1 MKTDVTPGFL
11 RHLWE
16 VKLVSGLAALVL
28 GVLVVAWPGISILVA
43 AVLFGVYLVV
53 SGLAEIV
60 FAFILHMSVPYRM
73 LLFLS
78 GVLSIGLGVLA
89 FRHFG
94 AGYAVLLLA
103 IWIGIGFLF
112 QGIAETATAVSF
124 PALPGRGWHLFFG
137 IISMLAG
144 LVVLA
149 WPFHSIA
156 VLAIV
161 TGVWLVVLGGFQ
173 IVSAFTT
180 RRAVTTTQ
188 KTSGQVFGGQRA
200 PGGGAIPSHG

>member
-1 MKTDVTPGFL
+1 MKTDETPGFL
-11 RHLWE
+11 HHLWE

-28 GVLVVAWPGISILVA
+28 GVVVLAWPGISILVA

-60 FAFILHMSVPYRM
+60 FALILHVSVPSRV
-73 LLFLS
+73 LLFLA
-78 GVLSIGLGVLA
+78 GALSIGLGVLA

-103 IWIGIGFLF
+103 IWVGIGFLF
-112 QGIAETATAVSF
+112 QGVAETATAISL
-124 PALPGRGWHLFFG
+124 PELPGRGWHLFFG
-137 IISMLAG
+137 VISMLAG

-149 WPFHSIA
+149 WPFHSIV
-156 VLAIV
+156 VLTIV

-188 KTSGQVFGGQRA
+188 KRSGRLFGGQRT
-200 PGGGAIPSHG
+200 PGGAIPSHG